1 MNLLAENRALLN
13 LCIDGSFGTEA
24 SIVSRY
30 RNAVRFYDREDED
43 QAFKRHLLACSI
55 REGAR
60 IVPLFE
66 YKGVVI
72 NIMDETSWMATGSLK
87 SVDGCLTTAFCRMEG
102 DRQTVFESGGNT
114 GSALTLYGQRAGIET
129 FFFCP
134 AENMDLLDGSLFDG
148 KRTHL
153 IGVHDRGRLKD
164 LTRLFAEKTGIRH
177 IPDKSWRYMAA
188 MFRGL
193 FILEQMLTAG
203 GFDWISQTVSA
214 GFGPI
219 GIYNVLKNFVPEIK
233 ALPRFLGVQQEA
245 NCPMFRAWKP
255 AAAGQVGAAGK
266 GQAKLLTRVMYDDS
280 PQTYKTFEDLRQLLL
295 LTRGDL
301 LTVNE
306 EEFNARVH
314 GPPADPPLLEA
325 LLARGIDITLRS
337 GQVVEK
343 TGLIALVGTLKAIDA
358 GIIAKGSKVLCCLT
372 SGVSKAD
379 GRAEPELTVRDD
391 QELLAYL
398 ATHPAGRGR

>member
-13 LCIDGSFGTEA
+13 KCIDGSFGTEA

-30 RNAVRFYDREDED
+30 RNAVRFYDHEEED
-43 QAFKRHLLACSI
+43 QAFKRQIIACSI

-60 IVPLFE
+60 IVQLFN
-66 YKGVVI
+66 YKGVAI
-72 NIMDETSWMATGSLK
+72 NVMDETSWMATGSLK
-87 SVDGCLTTAFCRMEG
+87 SVDGCLTTSFCRMEG
-102 DRQTVFESGGNT
+102 ARRTAFESGGNT
-114 GSALTLYGQRAGIET
+114 GSALTLYGQNAGIET

-134 AENMDLLDGSLFDG
+134 AENTDLLDSSLFDG
-148 KRTHL
+148 TRSHL
-153 IGVHDRGRLKD
+153 IGVYDRGRLKD
-164 LTRLFAEKTGIRH
+164 LTRLFSEKTGIRH
-177 IPDKSWRYMAA
+177 IPEKSWRYMAA

-193 FILEQMLTAG
+193 FIMEHMLTVS

-233 ALPRFLGVQQEA
+233 TLPRFLGAQQEA

-255 AAAGQVGAAGK
+255 GAAGQAGEAGGK
-266 GQAKLLTRVMYDDS
+266 KAKLLTRVMYDDS

-306 EEFNARVH
+306 EEFTSCVH
-314 GPPADPPLLEA
+314 GPGGRPILESLLS
-325 LLARGIDITLRS
+325 RGIDITLRS

-343 TGLIALVGTLKAIDA
+343 TGLIALVGTLKAIDS
-358 GIIAKGSKVLCCLT
+358 GIIEKGSRVLCCLT
-372 SGVSKAD
+372 SGVSKSD
-379 GRAEPELTVRDD
+379 GRAEPELTVRDA
-391 QELLAYL
+391 QELLDYL
-398 ATHPAGRGR
+398 ETHQEGM